1 MTEPAQQEYF
11 RHPLAVVE
19 TTHVGPRSR
28 VWAFAHILPGAV
40 IGEDCNICDHVFVEN
55 DVHVGN
61 RVTVKSGVQ
70 LWDGVTLEDD
80 VFVGPNA
87 TFTNDAFPRSR
98 QYLQETGRTR
108 VCAGASIGANATVLC
123 GLTVGANAMVG
134 AGAVVTRDVPAHAIV
149 AGNPARVMGFVDDRE
164 KGRLQAKRVD
174 NGMPPTLRVRD
185 ARIITMPVITD
196 ERGTLSYGQVGPH
209 LPFTPLRYFA
219 ITDVGPN
226 IVRGEHAH
234 RKLEQFLVCLSGSCT
249 VALDDGRARDEVV
262 VDSPAYG
269 LYIPAMTWAVHHRYA
284 PKTVLLVLASDVY
297 MDEDYIR
304 DYAEFRNAVGAP

>member
-19 TTHVGPRSR
+19 SAHVGPRSR

-55 DVHVGN
+55 DVRVGN

-87 TFTNDAFPRSR
+87 TFTNDSFPRSR
-98 QYLQETGRTR
+98 QYLQGPGLTR
-108 VCAGASIGANATVLC
+108 ICVGASIGANATILC
-123 GLTVGANAMVG
+123 GLTVGPNAMVG

-149 AGNPARVMGFVDDRE
+149 AGNPARVTGFVDDRE
-164 KGRLQAKRVD
+164 KGRLETTRVD
-174 NGMPPTLRVRD
+174 NGTPPTLRVRG
-185 ARIITMPVITD
+185 ARIIPVPVIAD
-196 ERGTLSYGQVGPH
+196 ERGTLSFGQVGAH

-219 ITDVGPN
+219 ITDVGRN
-226 IVRGEHAH
+226 VVRGEHAH
-234 RKLEQFLVCLSGSCT
+234 RTLDEFLVCLSGSCT
-249 VALDDGRARDEVV
+249 VVLDDGHDRDEIVL
-262 VDSPAYG
+262 DSPAHG
-269 LYIPAMTWAVHHRYA
+269 LYIPAMTWRVHHRYA
-284 PKTVLLVLASDVY
+284 PNTVLLVLASDVY
-297 MDEDYIR
+297 TDKDYIR
-304 DYAEFRNAVGAP
+304 DYAEFRNAVGAA